1 MLGTLK
7 HTMEKERKL
16 TIKELH
22 KLHIICGSW
31 LRENEGLANRKE
43 SVAEI
48 RAIQHK
54 LFWLYNEP
62 M

>member
-1 MLGTLK
+1 MA
-7 HTMEKERKL
+7 KERKL

-22 KLHIICGSW
+22 KLHTICGAW

-54 LFWLYNEP
+54 LFWLYNERP
-62 M
+62 